1 MPSLENTRLQSPLPE
16 SLIGAHVA
24 DLINP
29 MTKQWDLSLLNNLF
43 LSHVVT
49 SIMSIPL
56 GKNRVA
62 DKIFWPL
69 NQSGL
74 YTVKSSYQF
83 LMDEQKNSGADGLQ
97 FD

>member
-1 MPSLENTRLQSPLPE
+1 
-16 SLIGAHVA
+16 
-24 DLINP
+24 

-43 LSHVVT
+43 LPHEVT

-62 DKIFWPL
+62 DKIFWRL